1 MSNFSPRIDLHIVV
15 IAIVIAIGAALVL
28 KPAPGAF
35 AAIVCCQFPLLTRAT
50 SPVFRGV
57 NYLITNQIIIV
68 LLAFGFGYLI
78 E

>member
-1 MSNFSPRIDLHIVV
+1 VSNFSPRIDFHIVV
-15 IAIVIAIGAALVL
+15 IAVVISIGAALML
-28 KPAPGAF
+28 KPAHGAF
-35 AAIVCCQFPLLTRAT
+35 ASIVCCQFPLLARAT